1 MLSISNI
8 PGIKAWLSNGVNTYN
23 FVDGGEING
32 KDIVNC
38 ETGRGSETSDW
49 RSD

>member
-8 PGIKAWLSNGVNTYN
+8 SGINTWHSNGVNTYN

-32 KDIVNC
+32 KDAVNC
-38 ETGRGSETSDW
+38 ETGRG
-49 RSD
+49 